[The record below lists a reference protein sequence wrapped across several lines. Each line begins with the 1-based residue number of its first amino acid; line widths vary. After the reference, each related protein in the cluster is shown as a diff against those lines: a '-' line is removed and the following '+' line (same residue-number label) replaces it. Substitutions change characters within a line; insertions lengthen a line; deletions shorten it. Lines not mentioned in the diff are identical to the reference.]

1 MCYLEKLKERADWH
15 WLNEVALTTLSRG
28 YLRLDEGDTDIKSA
42 AIKRAKKIVEYAEN
56 ILNRKLPTI
65 LNGLKRG
72 WVSPSSPV
80 WSNFGL
86 QRGLPISCN
95 GSYMDDKME
104 DILFA
109 NAEIGMMTKLGAG
122 TSCYMGRLRP
132 HGTEI
137 SGGGKSQ
144 GPVHFARLLQ
154 ETVQVI
160 SQSNVRRGNC
170 AIWLDIEHPDIQD
183 WLMIRS
189 ITDGTHHPIQ
199 HLSFG
204 VCISDQWMNEMLSE
218 EKGGKKRLIMAKLI
232 NRRRA
237 SGYPYIFFSD
247 NVNKVKPQV
256 LKDKNIPIHA
266 SNLCAEIM
274 LPSNNDESFVC
285 NLSSVNVL
293 FFDEWKNTDLVEE
306 MIYFLDAIMSEY
318 ISKTENI
325 AFMKRAHLFA
335 KKWRAIGLGT
345 LGYHSY
351 LQAKSIPFES
361 SEARIENS
369 KIHEYIA
376 EKSLKASKKMA
387 VEYGEPEGMK
397 GYKQRHLCL
406 NAIAPTTSSSIILG
420 QISPSIEPWEA
431 NYFENDNAKGV
442 FTQKNLILEQLLSEK
457 GKNTQEVWRS
467 ILQYGGSVQHLNFL
481 TEHEKNTFKTFMEID
496 VFEILQQAADR
507 QKFIDQGQS
516 LNIKISPKE
525 TKKFNLDI
533 IKFAWQNGIKSLYYH
548 KGINAAQELARGIIC
563 VECEA

>member
-1 MCYLEKLKERADWH
+1 MNYLDKLKERPDWQ

-28 YLRLDEGDTDIKSA
+28 YLRLNDKDSDIKLA
-42 AIKRAKKIVEYAEN
+42 AIKRAEEIVCVAEN
-56 ILNRKLPTI
+56 ILKRKLDTVR
-65 LNGLKRG
+65 LGLQRG

-86 QRGLPISCN
+86 SRGLPISCN

-104 DILFA
+104 DILLA

-132 HGTEI
+132 HGTKI

-170 AIWLDIEHPDIQD
+170 AIWLDIEHPDIND

-189 ITDGTHHPIQ
+189 ITGGVHHPIQ

-204 VCISDQWMNEMLSE
+204 VCISDKWMEEMLRE
-218 EKGGKKRLIMAKLI
+218 EKGGAKRLIMAKLI

-237 SGYPYIFFSD
+237 SGYPYIFFTD
-247 NVNKVKPQV
+247 NVNKTRPQV
-256 LKDKNIPIHA
+256 LKDKNIPIYA

-274 LPSNNDESFVC
+274 LPSSHEESFVC

-293 FFDEWKNTDLVEE
+293 FFDEWKDTDLVIE

-318 ISKTENI
+318 IDKTENI
-325 AFMKRAHLFA
+325 RFMQRAHLFA
-335 KKWRAIGLGT
+335 KRWRAIGLGT

-361 SEARIENS
+361 ALAREENI
-369 KIHEYIA
+369 KIHKYIA
-376 EKSLKASKKMA
+376 EKSHLASQIMA
-387 VEYGEPEGMK
+387 KEYGEPEGMK
-397 GYKQRHLCL
+397 GYGKRHLCL

-442 FTQKNLILEQLLSEK
+442 FTQKNLILEQLLIA
-457 GKNTQEVWRS
+457 KNQNTTETWRS
-467 ILQYGGSVQHLNFL
+467 ILQYGGSIQHLEFL
-481 TEHEKNTFKTFMEID
+481 TQDEKNIFKTFMEID

-516 LNIKISPKE
+516 LNVKISPKE
-525 TKKFNLDI
+525 TKKFNLEV
-533 IKFAWQNGIKSLYYH
+533 IKFAWQHGIKSLYYH
-548 KGINAAQELARGIIC
+548 KGVNAAQELARGIIC

>member
-1 MCYLEKLKERADWH
+1 MSYLTKLKERADWH

-28 YLRLDEGDTDIKSA
+28 YLRLDEGDADIKSA
-42 AIKRAKKIVEYAEN
+42 AIKRAEQIVKTAEKI
-56 ILNRKLPTI
+56 LGRKLDTI
-65 LNGLKRG
+65 LHGLKRG

-86 QRGLPISCN
+86 KRGLPISCN

-122 TSCYMGRLRP
+122 TSCYMGKLRP

-170 AIWLDIEHPDIQD
+170 AIWLDIEHPDIND

-189 ITDGTHHPIQ
+189 ITAGTHHAIQ

-204 VCISDQWMNEMLSE
+204 VCISDKWMNEMLSE
-218 EKGGKKRLIMAKLI
+218 EKGGKKRLTMAKLI
-232 NRRRA
+232 NCRRA

-247 NVNKVKPQV
+247 NVNNAKPQV
-256 LKDKNIPIHA
+256 LKDKNLPIYA

-274 LPSNNDESFVC
+274 LPSNNEESFVC

-293 FFDEWKNTDLVEE
+293 FFDEWKNTNLVEE

-318 ISKTENI
+318 IDKTENI
-325 AFMKRAHLFA
+325 LFMNRAHLFA

-351 LQAKSIPFES
+351 LQAKNIPFES
-361 SEARIENS
+361 ANARAENI

-376 EKSLKASKKMA
+376 TKSLEASKKMA
-387 VEYGEPEGMK
+387 QEYGEPEGMI
-397 GYKQRHLCL
+397 GYGQRHLCL

-442 FTQKNLILEQLLSEK
+442 FTQKNLILEQLLIEK
-457 GKNTQEVWRS
+457 NKNTQEVWHS
-467 ILQYGGSVQHLNFL
+467 ILQYGGSVQHLDFL
-481 TEHEKNTFKTFMEID
+481 SENEKNTFKTFLEID

-507 QKFIDQGQS
+507 QKYIDQGQS

-525 TKKFNLDI
+525 NKKFNFGV

-548 KGINAAQELARGIIC
+548 KGINAAQELARGVIC

>member
-1 MCYLEKLKERADWH
+1 MNYLNKLQERPDWH

-28 YLRLDEGDTDIKSA
+28 YLRLDDKNADIKLA
-42 AIKRAKKIVEYAEN
+42 AIKRAEEIVSVAEKI
-56 ILNRKLPTI
+56 INRKLDTVR
-65 LNGLKRG
+65 LGLRRG

-86 QRGLPISCN
+86 SRGLPISCN
-95 GSYMDDKME
+95 GSYMADKME
-104 DILFA
+104 DILLA

-132 HGTEI
+132 HGTKI

-170 AIWLDIEHPDIQD
+170 AIWLDIEHPDIND

-189 ITDGTHHPIQ
+189 ITGGIHHPIQ

-204 VCISDQWMNEMLSE
+204 VCITDKWMQEMLTE

-232 NRRRA
+232 NCRRA
-237 SGYPYIFFSD
+237 SGYPYIFFTD
-247 NVNKVKPQV
+247 NVNNAKPQV
-256 LKDKNIPIHA
+256 LKDKNIPIYA

-274 LPSNNDESFVC
+274 LPSSADESFVC

-293 FFDEWKNTDLVEE
+293 FFDEWKNTDLVIE

-318 ISKTENI
+318 IDKTENI
-325 AFMKRAHLFA
+325 SFMQRAHLFA
-335 KKWRAIGLGT
+335 KRWRAIGLGT

-351 LQAKSIPFES
+351 LQAKSIAFES
-361 SEARIENS
+361 KEARAENI
-369 KIHEYIA
+369 KIHKYIA
-376 EKSLKASKKMA
+376 EKSHLASEIMA
-387 VEYGEPEGMK
+387 KEYGEPEGMK
-397 GYKQRHLCL
+397 GYGKRHLCL

-442 FTQKNLILEQLLSEK
+442 FTQKNLILEQLLIS
-457 GKNTQEVWRS
+457 KNQNTHETWRS
-467 ILQYGGSVQHLNFL
+467 ILQYGGSVQHLSFL
-481 TEHEKNTFKTFMEID
+481 SEQEKNVFKTFMEID

-516 LNIKISPKE
+516 INVKISPKE